1 MAGEEGLEHS
11 AHRGFRGA
19 IKVIMEHLTIWESLK
34 TSVGISEEDL
44 YKEGSRMYWEECKAS
59 VRHPGLESQ
68 VFWLLD
74 LRNVT

>member
-1 MAGEEGLEHS
+1 MWREHS

-44 YKEGSRMYWEECKAS
+44 YKEGSRMYWEECK
-59 VRHPGLESQ
+59 GLCQ
-68 VFWLLD
+68 TPWA
-74 LRNVT
+74 